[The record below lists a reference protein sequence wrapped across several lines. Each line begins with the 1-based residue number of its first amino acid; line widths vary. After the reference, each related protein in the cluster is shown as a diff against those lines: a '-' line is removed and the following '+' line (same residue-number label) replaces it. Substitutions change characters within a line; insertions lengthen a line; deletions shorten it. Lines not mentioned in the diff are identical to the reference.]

1 VRDVIVS
8 RSSNL
13 FGSCLFVVD
22 NQFAI
27 CKMNDWDCGSEAQ
40 TEERRWF
47 ALESGSTY
55 LLNCANLEMSTNVDK
70 FRLVT

>member
-13 FGSCLFVVD
+13 FGGCLFVVD

-27 CKMNDWDCGSEAQ
+27 CNTDPEAQ
-40 TEERRWF
+40 TEERWF

-55 LLNCANLEMSTNVDK
+55 LLNCANLEMMSTN
-70 FRLVT
+70 FARSLRH